1 MLTLHSH
8 PERLRAAALG
18 AAAALAVGA
27 LVVSSVLVP
36 PAPAAAAVTDLPA
49 PTAITIGGQACG
61 AEPILVTLDRAAGGQ
76 MSVTATFDPAV
87 TRAKVDVVDTSG
99 VLRGSKSVPVVDG
112 ALSAPMSATQLTD
125 NDVNT
130 LVVRAQS
137 ADRSQTGPAVECA
150 FLLHR
155 APSIWPFVLPVI
167 GAEAVYPSQYIPR
180 GGVGIPGA
188 FVVPL
193 PLDDDAESFEY
204 GFTTDFYAQPAEW
217 TTIPATTN
225 AVIPFV
231 PTSSGVQ
238 FLKVVEVD
246 VTGLRSSTAT
256 RSINV
261 AEPDAAQE
269 APPAV
274 SVTEPW
280 DGIPDDGR
288 IPLQL
293 TLTSDLTRTGGPRGW
308 GGATLYSGTT
318 ELVHNA
324 FDAGMKT
331 VLLDEGQLGTGFK
344 DLRIE
349 YVQFPGAAVVT
360 EAARICAA
368 SCAYSGG
375 TAKVVSLSW
384 SGDPTPS
391 YNSYY
396 EAQASGF
403 SPTPLSYTYQ
413 WLRDGAAISGA
424 TTKEYLSSPA
434 DDGHQVSVRVTARGP
449 RMNPRSV
456 TSTPFTVGKREMD
469 VSFGVK
475 GVGTRW
481 NEFCYCGAHNGD
493 VVGWADGSRAVEA
506 LIAHPSS
513 TSYGA
518 RLAPPTGD
526 EYYDPGTALWFEMEG
541 YVQGR
546 GWEGLKRKNTTYYV
560 GSVGENRRLEAF
572 RIKPAGPHASFYDVW
587 YRTYVPKYGWLGW
600 AKDGANTGT
609 RGFGYPIER
618 VQLRVLPEGTRIS
631 ASGTGNAPFYDKA
644 TQSQVAVQGYL
655 QPTGWRPR
663 VHGGTTAGLVRT
675 DQRLNAV
682 RVDVDGRYSGGV
694 QVAAKVQGDGWRPYV
709 GNDRVAGTYRANRT
723 SAYKMRLTGEMA
735 NRYDIYYR
743 VHVAGTGWLGWARNG
758 AAAGTQSYSYR
769 NTAVQVVIVKKGEL
783 PLMSAYGRAAYK
795 Y

>member
-1 MLTLHSH
+1 
-8 PERLRAAALG
+8 
-18 AAAALAVGA
+18 
-27 LVVSSVLVP
+27 VP
-36 PAPAAAAVTDLPA
+36 AAPAAAAVTDLPA

-61 AEPILVTLDRAAGGQ
+61 AEPILVTLDRAAEGQ

-87 TRAKVDVVDTSG
+87 TRAKVDVVDTAG
-99 VLRGSKSVPVVDG
+99 ELRGSQSVPVLDG
-112 ALSAPMSATQLTD
+112 ALTASVSASRLTD

-137 ADRSQTGPAVECA
+137 ADRTQTGPALECT

-155 APSIWPFVLPVI
+155 APSLWPFVLPVI
-167 GAEAVYPSQYIPR
+167 GAEAAYPSQNIPR

-193 PLDDDAESFEY
+193 PLDDDAASFEY
-204 GFTTDFYAQPAEW
+204 GFTTDFYARPTQW
-217 TTIPATTN
+217 TTIPATAN

-231 PTSSGVQ
+231 PTSAGVK

-246 VTGLRSSTAT
+246 ETGLRSWTAT
-256 RSINV
+256 RSIKV
-261 AEPDAAQE
+261 AEPNAAQE

-274 SVTEPW
+274 MVAEPW
-280 DGIPDDGR
+280 DGSPDDR
-288 IPLQL
+288 KVPLRL
-293 TLTSDLTRTGGPRGW
+293 TLTSDLTASGGPRGW
-308 GGATLYSGTT
+308 GGATLYNGTT
-318 ELVHNA
+318 ELVHTA
-324 FDAGMKT
+324 FDAETQT

-349 YVQFPGAAVVT
+349 YEQFPGAAVVT
-360 EAARICAA
+360 KSARICAA
-368 SCAYSGG
+368 SCSYTGG

-384 SGDPTPS
+384 NDDRTDPS

-396 EAQASGF
+396 EAQALGF
-403 SPTPLSYTYQ
+403 TPVPLSYTYQ

-424 TTKEYLSSPA
+424 TTKTYLSSPA
-434 DDGHQVSVRVTARGP
+434 DVGRQVSVRITAHGP
-449 RMNPRSV
+449 RMNPKPV
-456 TSTPFTVGKREMD
+456 TSTPFTVREREMD

-481 NEFCYCGAHNGD
+481 NDFCYCGAHNGD
-493 VVGWADGSRAVEA
+493 VVGWPDGSRAVEA
-506 LIAHPSS
+506 LIAYPSS
-513 TSYGA
+513 TSYA
-518 RLAPPTGD
+518 TRLAPPTSNEVD
-526 EYYDPGTALWFEMEG
+526 ADTALWFEMEG

-546 GWEGLKRKNTTYYV
+546 GWEGLKRKDSTYYV

-618 VQLRVLPEGTRIS
+618 VQIRLLPAGTRIS
-631 ASGTGNAPFYDKA
+631 ASGTGNAPYYDKA

-655 QPTGWRPR
+655 QPTGWKPR
-663 VHGGTTAGLVRT
+663 VHGGSTAGLIRT
-675 DQRLNAV
+675 DQRLSAL

-694 QVAAKVQGDGWRPYV
+694 QVSAKVEGDGWRPYV

-735 NRYDIYYR
+735 EHYDVYYR
-743 VHVAGTGWLGWARNG
+743 VHVAGTGWLGWAKNG
-758 AAAGTQSYSYR
+758 AAAGTRSYSYR
-769 NTAVQVVIVKKGEL
+769 NTAVQVVLVKKGER
-783 PLMSAYGRAAYK
+783 PLMSGRAAYK